1 MFNSSIS
8 SNDKFKRVHSSVFE
22 VRPEDEMYTQLKS
35 LEENRNL
42 KELNVL
48 KLHNAIQANNL
59 LHLRPIIIRKV
70 KEEWV
75 IIDGQHRYS
84 VARTMNIPYF
94 VMLDEGTDPL
104 TLITL
109 NTHQRNWNLKDF
121 AKFWAATPETS
132 EVYTRFID
140 YKERYL
146 VTFSILIAIFG
157 MKTSSKGGAFNFKE
171 GKLRYDHTNANHVED
186 TLSKIDKLR
195 NCAMNPPLAD
205 KTLQKQQF
213 QQALL
218 KCFATPSFKYDNFL
232 RNLARCSNNFNNLGN
247 QSAYQ
252 WEILRI
258 ERKGK

>member
-1 MFNSSIS
+1 MFNSIS
-8 SNDKFKRVHSSVFE
+8 VENKVFKRVHSSIFE
-22 VRPEDEMYTQLKS
+22 VRPEDEMYAQLKS
-35 LEENRNL
+35 LEENRKL
-42 KELNVL
+42 QELNVL
-48 KLHNAIQANNL
+48 KLFNAIQADNL

-70 KEEWV
+70 NGEWV

-84 VARTMNIPYF
+84 VAKTMNIPYF
-94 VMLDEGTDPL
+94 VMIDEGTDPL
-104 TLITL
+104 TLISL

-121 AKFWAATPETS
+121 AKFWATTPETS

-140 YKERYL
+140 YKQRYL
-146 VTFSILIAIFG
+146 VTFSILIAIFS
-157 MKTSSKGGAFNFKE
+157 MKISSKGGSFDFKE

-195 NCAMNPPLAD
+195 NCAMNPPLTG

-218 KCFATPSFKYDNFL
+218 KCFATPDFNYDKFL
-232 RNLARCSNNFNNLGN
+232 RNLARCNNSFNDLGN
-247 QSAYQ
+247 QSAYH